1 VWEGGIGKK
10 VRLLGRR
17 NSPIF
22 QEVKMGEK
30 GQTALVT
37 GASSGIGRE
46 TAIRLA
52 EKGFQ
57 VIVAARR
64 IDRLNKLA
72 DQVQGITPKQVD
84 LSEPENV
91 ESFCKYLSD
100 LKDPVTVLINNAG
113 YSVRGAVED
122 VSLKDI
128 RRLFEV
134 NLFAMI
140 RVTQACLPGMRGLR
154 SGTIINLSSIVGK
167 FIFPMSGVYAAS
179 KHAVEAISDA
189 LRIELRPLGIRVV
202 TIRPGVIATEF
213 NEVGIQMTGD
223 IMSRTDPDYKP
234 VYETA
239 GAGVGKMFAGIS
251 LPGPDLIAD
260 TIIKAVFSDA
270 PRAVYSAGPMSEEFL
285 GQRFSLDDDAFDR
298 FMTDK
303 VGLTG
308 LKV

>member
-1 VWEGGIGKK
+1 
-10 VRLLGRR
+10 
-17 NSPIF
+17 
-22 QEVKMGEK
+22 MGEK
-30 GQTALVT
+30 GKTALVT

-57 VIVAARR
+57 VIAAARR

-72 DQVQGITPKQVD
+72 DQVQGIIPKQVD
-84 LSEPENV
+84 LSEPENL
-91 ESFCKYLSD
+91 EGFCKYLSD
-100 LKDPVTVLINNAG
+100 LKDPVAVLINNAG

-154 SGTIINLSSIVGK
+154 SGTIINLSSIAGK

-202 TIRPGVIATEF
+202 TIRPGVVATEF
-213 NEVGIQMTGD
+213 NEVGNQMTGD
-223 IMSRTDPDYKP
+223 LMARTDPDYKP
-234 VYETA
+234 VYETV
-239 GAGVGKMFAGIS
+239 GAGVGKMFASIS
-251 LPGPDLIAD
+251 IPGPDLIAD
-260 TIIKAVFSDA
+260 TIIKAVLSDA

-285 GQRFSLDDDAFDR
+285 GQRFSLNDDAFDR